1 MAVNLYRTAVRS
13 YRSGILLRSLSSQTP
28 NKGTIDNPHVLDKNY
43 EKPKIANYTLDQ
55 EVPELPKAIYVQRP
69 ELEAKTKVTTLSNG
83 LRVASEPRFGQ
94 FCTVGKYY
102 LMTFYL
108 YILGLYLCIPSI
120 NCSIID
126 KALSIHYVSIIFN
139 LFDPPLCQQKLT
151 FFNPTTQSFC

>member
-1 MAVNLYRTAVRS
+1 MAVNLYKTVVRS
-13 YRSGILLRSLSSQTP
+13 YRSGILLRSLSSQTS
-28 NKGTIDNPHVLDKNY
+28 NKGTIDNPHVFDKSY

-69 ELEAKTKVTTLSNG
+69 EFEAKTKVTTLSNG

-108 YILGLYLCIPSI
+108 FE
-120 NCSIID
+120 
-126 KALSIHYVSIIFN
+126 K
-139 LFDPPLCQQKLT
+139 
-151 FFNPTTQSFC
+151 